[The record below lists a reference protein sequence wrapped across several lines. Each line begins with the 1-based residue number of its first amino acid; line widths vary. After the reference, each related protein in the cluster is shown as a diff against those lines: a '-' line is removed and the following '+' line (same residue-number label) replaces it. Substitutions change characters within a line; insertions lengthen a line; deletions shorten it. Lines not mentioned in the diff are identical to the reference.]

1 MEKRLLA
8 VRMRN
13 NVQAWLLLL
22 PTFIFLA
29 LFTFYP
35 LYKTVVTSFYL
46 KKLAIRVPQFVGG
59 GNYQKLW
66 EDAKFWKVLGN
77 TVIFVIGTVPAAM
90 AIAMIMALFV
100 NRAIRGGGL
109 MRTFYFYPTVIP
121 AVAIANI
128 WLFIYTPKYG
138 ILNSI
143 LEWFHLPSV
152 NWLGDMSTVLG
163 STIVMAI
170 WKEAGFLMV
179 FYLAGL
185 QNIPKDLYEAADVDG
200 ARPWFV
206 FWKVTFPLLMPSTLF
221 IFIIATT
228 GTFKLIDHLPVM
240 TGGGP
245 DNASNLLL
253 YHIYETAFKFWDEG
267 MAATLTVVLIVLLLI
282 VSCIQF
288 FGLDKKIHYS

>member
-1 MEKRLLA
+1 L
-8 VRMRN
+8 RN
-13 NVQAWLLLL
+13 NSQAWLLLL
-22 PTFIFLA
+22 PTFVFLA

-35 LYKTVVTSFYL
+35 LYKTFAASFYL
-46 KKLAIRVPQFVGG
+46 KKLAVRVPQFTGW
-59 GNYQKLW
+59 GNYLKLW
-66 EDAKFWKVLGN
+66 EDDKFWKILGN
-77 TVIFVIGTVPAAM
+77 TIVFVIGTVPVAM
-90 AIAMIMALFV
+90 AIAMAMALFV
-100 NRAIRGGGL
+100 NKAIRGGGL
-109 MRTFYFYPTVIP
+109 LRTFYFYPTVIP
-121 AVAIANI
+121 AIAIANI

-138 ILNSI
+138 ILNTI

-152 NWLGDMSTVLG
+152 NWLGNVDTVLG
-163 STIVMAI
+163 ATIVMAI

-185 QNIPKDLYEAADVDG
+185 QNIPKDLYEAAEVDG
-200 ARPWFV
+200 GKPWTV
-206 FWKVTFPLLMPSTLF
+206 FRMITFPLLMPSTLF

-228 GTFKLIDHLPVM
+228 GTFKLVDHLAVM

-267 MAATLTVVLIVLLLI
+267 AAATLTVVLIVLLLV

>member
-1 MEKRLLA
+1 MEKRLFARRL
-8 VRMRN
+8 RENMH
-13 NVQAWLLLL
+13 AWLLLL
-22 PTFIFLA
+22 PTFVFLA
-29 LFTFYP
+29 MFTFYP
-35 LYKTVVTSFYL
+35 LYKTVAASFYL
-46 KKLAIRVPQFVGG
+46 KKLAVRVPQFVGG
-59 GNYQKLW
+59 DNYRSLW

-77 TVIFVIGTVPAAM
+77 TIIFVLGTVPIAM
-90 AIAMIMALFV
+90 AIALAMALFV
-100 NRAIRGGGL
+100 NRAVRGNGF
-109 MRTFYFYPTVIP
+109 MRTFFFYPTVIP

-143 LEWFHLPSV
+143 LSWFHIPSI
-152 NWLGDMSTVLG
+152 NWLGDVGTVLG
-163 STIVMAI
+163 ATIAMAI

-179 FYLAGL
+179 FYLSGL
-185 QNIPKDLYEAADVDG
+185 QNIPKDLYEAADIDG
-200 ARPWFV
+200 GRPLFV
-206 FWKVTFPLLMPSTLF
+206 FRKITFPLLMPSTLF

-253 YHIYETAFKFWDEG
+253 YLIYETAFKFWDEG

>member
-1 MEKRLLA
+1 MEKRLMARRL
-8 VRMRN
+8 REN
-13 NVQAWLLLL
+13 GQAWLLLL
-22 PTFIFLA
+22 PTFIFLTM
-29 LFTFYP
+29 FTFYP
-35 LYKTVVTSFYL
+35 LFKTVYTSFFM
-46 KKLAIRVPQFVGG
+46 KKLAIRVPQFVGW

-66 EDAKFWKVLGN
+66 EDEKFWKVLGN
-77 TVIFVIGTVPAAM
+77 TVIFVVGTVPVAM
-90 AIAMIMALFV
+90 AIAMAMALFV
-100 NRAIRGGGL
+100 NRAIRGGGF

-143 LEWFHLPSV
+143 LEWFHIPSV
-152 NWLGDMSTVLG
+152 NWLGSVDTVLG
-163 STIVMAI
+163 ATIVMAV

-185 QNIPKDLYEAADVDG
+185 QNIPKDLYEAAEVDG
-200 ARPWFV
+200 GRPWFV
-206 FWKVTFPLLMPSTLF
+206 FWKITFPLLMPSTLF

-228 GTFKLIDHLPVM
+228 GTFKLVDHLPVM

-253 YHIYETAFKFWDEG
+253 FHIYETAFKFWDEG

-282 VSCIQF
+282 VSCVQF